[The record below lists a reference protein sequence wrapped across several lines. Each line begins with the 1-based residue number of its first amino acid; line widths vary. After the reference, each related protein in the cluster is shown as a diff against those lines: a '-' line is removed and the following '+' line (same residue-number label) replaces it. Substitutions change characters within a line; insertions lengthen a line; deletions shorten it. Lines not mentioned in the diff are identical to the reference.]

1 MLTTNQRDL
10 LAIAITD
17 RYVLPGESVDVW
29 VDKFIEIREMVEMCA
44 IERENNVQEKTETKE
59 FMGK

>member
-29 VDKFIEIREMVEMCA
+29 VDKFIEIRQMVEMSA
-44 IERENNVQEKTETKE
+44 MERENVQEESKDKE
-59 FMGK
+59 SVGE

>member
-10 LAIAITD
+10 IAIAITD

-29 VDKFIEIREMVEMCA
+29 VDKFIEIRQMVEMSA
-44 IERENNVQEKTETKE
+44 MERENNVQEETETKK
-59 FMGK
+59 FMGE

>member
-1 MLTTNQRDL
+1 MLTVNQRDL

-29 VDKFIEIREMVEMCA
+29 VDKFLEIREMVEMCA
-44 IERENNVQEKTETKE
+44 IERCNDVQKEKEE
-59 FMGK
+59 

>member
-1 MLTTNQRDL
+1 MLTVNQRDL

-29 VDKFIEIREMVEMCA
+29 VDKFIEIRQMVEMCA

-59 FMGK
+59 FMGE

>member
-44 IERENNVQEKTETKE
+44 IERSEDVPKETETKK
-59 FMGK
+59 FMGE

>member
-44 IERENNVQEKTETKE
+44 IERENNVQEETETEKSLGE
-59 FMGK
+59 

>member
-29 VDKFIEIREMVEMCA
+29 VDKFIEIRQMVEMSA
-44 IERENNVQEKTETKE
+44 MERENVQEETETEKSVGE
-59 FMGK
+59 

>member
-1 MLTTNQRDL
+1 MLTVNQRDL

-29 VDKFIEIREMVEMCA
+29 VDKFLEIRDMVEMCA
-44 IERENNVQEKTETKE
+44 VERSNDVQEESKNQESLGE
-59 FMGK
+59 

>member
-29 VDKFIEIREMVEMCA
+29 LDKFIEIRQMVEMSA
-44 IERENNVQEKTETKE
+44 MERENNVQEETETKK
-59 FMGK
+59 FMGE

>member
-29 VDKFIEIREMVEMCA
+29 VDKFLEIRQMVEMCA
-44 IERENNVQEKTETKE
+44 IERSENVPKETETKE
-59 FMGK
+59 SVGE

>member
-29 VDKFIEIREMVEMCA
+29 VDKFIEIRQMVEMSA
-44 IERENNVQEKTETKE
+44 MERENVQEETETEKPV
-59 FMGK
+59 GK

>member
-17 RYVLPGESVDVW
+17 RYILPGESVDKW
-29 VDKFIEIREMVEMCA
+29 VDIFLEVREMVEMCA
-44 IERENNVQEKTETKE
+44 IERSEDVQEESKNKE
-59 FMGK
+59 SVGE

>member
-1 MLTTNQRDL
+1 MLTVNQRDL

-29 VDKFIEIREMVEMCA
+29 VDKFIEIRQMVEMCA
-44 IERENNVQEKTETKE
+44 IERENVQEESKNKE
-59 FMGK
+59 SVGE

>member
-17 RYVLPGESVDVW
+17 RYILPGESVDKW
-29 VDKFIEIREMVEMCA
+29 VDIFLEVREMVEMCA
-44 IERENNVQEKTETKE
+44 IERENNVQEETETEKSVGE
-59 FMGK
+59 

>member
-29 VDKFIEIREMVEMCA
+29 VDKFIEIRQMVEMSA
-44 IERENNVQEKTETKE
+44 IERENVQEESKNQESVGE
-59 FMGK
+59 

>member
-1 MLTTNQRDL
+1 MLTVNQRDL

-29 VDKFIEIREMVEMCA
+29 VDKFIEIRQMVEMCA
-44 IERENNVQEKTETKE
+44 IERENNVQEETETKE
-59 FMGK
+59 SVGE

>member
-29 VDKFIEIREMVEMCA
+29 ADKFIEIRQMVEMSA
-44 IERENNVQEKTETKE
+44 MERENVQEESKNQEPVGE
-59 FMGK
+59 

>member
-29 VDKFIEIREMVEMCA
+29 VDKFLEIRDMVEMCA
-44 IERENNVQEKTETKE
+44 IERSEDVQEESKSQESLGE
-59 FMGK
+59 

>member
-1 MLTTNQRDL
+1 MLSVNQRDL

-29 VDKFIEIREMVEMCA
+29 VDKFIEIRQMVEMCA
-44 IERENNVQEKTETKE
+44 VERENVQEESKNQKPVGE
-59 FMGK
+59 

>member
-29 VDKFIEIREMVEMCA
+29 VDKFIEIRQMVEMSA
-44 IERENNVQEKTETKE
+44 IERENVQEESKNKE
-59 FMGK
+59 SVGE

>member
-17 RYVLPGESVDVW
+17 RYVLPGESVDKW
-29 VDKFIEIREMVEMCA
+29 VDIFLEVREMVEMCA
-44 IERENNVQEKTETKE
+44 IERENNVQEESKDKE
-59 FMGK
+59 PVGE

>member
-29 VDKFIEIREMVEMCA
+29 VDKFIEIRQMVEMSA
-44 IERENNVQEKTETKE
+44 MERENVQEETETKE
-59 FMGK
+59 PVGE

>member
-17 RYVLPGESVDVW
+17 RYVLPGENVDVW
-29 VDKFIEIREMVEMCA
+29 VDKFIEIRQMVEMCA
-44 IERENNVQEKTETKE
+44 IERENNVQEESKDKE
-59 FMGK
+59 SVGK

>member
-1 MLTTNQRDL
+1 MLTVNQRDL

-29 VDKFIEIREMVEMCA
+29 VDKFLEIRDMVEMCA
-44 IERENNVQEKTETKE
+44 IERSNDVQEESKNQESLGE
-59 FMGK
+59 

>member
-17 RYVLPGESVDVW
+17 RYVLPGESVDAW
-29 VDKFIEIREMVEMCA
+29 VDKFIEIRQMVEMSA
-44 IERENNVQEKTETKE
+44 IERENVQEESKNQEPVG
-59 FMGK
+59 M

>member
-1 MLTTNQRDL
+1 MLTVNQRDL

-29 VDKFIEIREMVEMCA
+29 VDKFEEIREMVEMTA
-44 IERENNVQEKTETKE
+44 IERCQDVQKEKE
-59 FMGK
+59 

>member
-29 VDKFIEIREMVEMCA
+29 VDKFIEIRQMVEMCA
-44 IERENNVQEKTETKE
+44 IERSQDVQKETESKE
-59 FMGK
+59 PVGK

>member
-17 RYVLPGESVDVW
+17 RYVLPGESVDIW
-29 VDKFIEIREMVEMCA
+29 VDKFIEIRQMVEMSA
-44 IERENNVQEKTETKE
+44 MERENVQEESKNKE
-59 FMGK
+59 SVGK